1 MNISENMWENEYRK
15 AALLMLRAYDI
26 GLSLDKGTII
36 DANTNSGNVYLY
48 SEDDNI
54 CLFIDLNSDDVLIT
68 HDCPY
73 CGEDVETIIPDK
85 CTVDDIESL
94 MEDMHASHLND
105 SPECKEAEL

>member
-54 CLFIDLNSDDVLIT
+54 CLFI
-68 HDCPY
+68 
-73 CGEDVETIIPDK
+73 
-85 CTVDDIESL
+85 ESL